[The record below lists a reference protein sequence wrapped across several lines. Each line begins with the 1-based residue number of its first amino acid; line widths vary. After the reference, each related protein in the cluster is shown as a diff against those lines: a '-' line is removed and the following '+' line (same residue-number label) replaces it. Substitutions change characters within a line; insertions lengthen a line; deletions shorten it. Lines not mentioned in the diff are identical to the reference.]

1 MNLNQDFVMK
11 HAIYPAFGKLG
22 VKLELEMLLEGSGKQ
37 DSPGEQ
43 DRSCPT
49 PLPSIL
55 SSVDKWRRLREK
67 SLINYNLQFKSI

>member
-1 MNLNQDFVMK
+1 MK
-11 HAIYPAFGKLG
+11 HAISPAFGKLG

-67 SLINYNLQFKSI
+67 SFINYNLQFKSI